1 MKGLVKGI
9 LAIGTAIAVGCV
21 IYKKVKENKE
31 EAESK
36 EEVII
41 EEKTQELTEEKQE
54 LYNKIVAQVRKE
66 MKPIARANYIR
77 RFMIAF
83 SIGMFYIFMNYNISV
98 KYKDAMIF
106 ESTNKEVDVA

>member
-21 IYKKVKENKE
+21 IYKKVKEDKQN
-31 EAESK
+31 K

-41 EEKTQELTEEKQE
+41 EEKTQELTEEQQE
-54 LYNKIVAQVRKE
+54 IYNEVRVQVMKE
-66 MKPIARANYIR
+66 MKPIIRANHIR

-83 SIGMFYIFMNYNISV
+83 GISMFYIFMNYNISV
-98 KYKDAMIF
+98 KYKDEMIF
-106 ESTNKEVDVA
+106 ESNHKKEDVA

>member
-21 IYKKVKENKE
+21 IYKKVKEDKQN
-31 EAESK
+31 K

-41 EEKTQELTEEKQE
+41 EEETKELTEEQQE
-54 LYNKIVAQVRKE
+54 IYNEVRVQVMKE
-66 MKPIARANYIR
+66 MKPIIRANHIR

-83 SIGMFYIFMNYNISV
+83 GISMFYIFMNYNISV
-98 KYKDAMIF
+98 KYKDEMIF
-106 ESTNKEVDVA
+106 ESNH